1 MGMKKKILA
10 IVLTFSMLIT
20 GINLPDKVQADVTS
34 EYLATGECGD
44 NITWTLS
51 YSGQLVLNGTGVIE
65 LTEITWSDY
74 KDDITSLVIG
84 EGITEVGIM
93 TFENMRKLKEVSFP
107 DTLTVIGEAAFKKSA
122 LDTVKFPD
130 SLKEIGHEAFRES
143 VSPSSYGG
151 YILLPEGLEKI
162 GDRAFLGCRKK
173 FISVPDSVTEIGRYT
188 FIENQSIHCE
198 KGSYA
203 EKYAIENEVPYE
215 IVEQAGKKEVKEPKY
230 FYNCEITLEAEE
242 YYYDGNE
249 KRPAVTITDG
259 KYTLVQ
265 DVDYT
270 VSYECN
276 IEVGTAAVKIVGIG
290 DYEGESNE
298 RIEIF
303 NIIAKH
309 PSSSVEKPTEKLELE
324 PEKVEYLAGTKIP
337 SHITL
342 YVLQD
347 AYESYLVM
355 PENFISGYQ
364 LDLSDATVSVVSGNS
379 VTVNNSGYISP
390 KGTTMYWNGN
400 VGTTWGNADTADKV
414 TTSYDFG
421 ETMLRLKKG
430 NQTYDI
436 CVNLVEYGRYYAE
449 HIMKLYLEQNI
460 DASMSDYEKLEVICA
475 FVAAYEYSDNHS
487 SYAGLILAEGGDCWA
502 STNAIIYMCRLIGME
517 AYVRIAIND
526 LGAGT
531 GHRNAAV
538 IIDGETYIAEAGYD
552 EKAPRWYSI
561 KKCVQG
567 WSYYRT
573 SKDTAC
579 LIQYDGLEQ
588 DVIVP
593 SEINSQK
600 VTAIGDRAFSYG
612 INYNKIASITIPQ
625 SIQKIG
631 CGQFYQCERL
641 KEIKVDAENPYF
653 SSQDGILF
661 DKAQEQLIAYPPG
674 KSGEYRIPSTV
685 KTVGS
690 SAMKNTSGLTSVV
703 VPESVTVLEECAFQN
718 CLNLKAVYF
727 CGNAPKFE
735 EWVFENIVATV
746 YYPKDDPTWSEIIN
760 KNYGGRITWK
770 AYDPGKLWIDPINNQ
785 SYTGKSIEPPVVV
798 QDKGKV
804 LQEGTDYTVNY
815 SDNIN
820 AGTAVVTVTGIG
832 MYSGTY
838 SVEFQITPKSI
849 ENIYVEDIA
858 SQKYT
863 GKELTPLPVVKDDNQ
878 VLEKEKDYT
887 ITYADNI
894 NSGEA
899 TLTIIGTGNYSGK
912 LTKTFQIYQDEN
924 VNEGSSGESG
934 EKTDSEEKP
943 DSEVIREGTCIK
955 IGNYEY
961 KITSNSE
968 VSLKKVLDK
977 NQKNVTVPQTIKYK
991 GMTFRITGIL
1001 ASAFKSTKIASVI
1014 VGNNVKT
1021 IGKAAFQGCTKLKK
1035 VTIGSGVTQI
1045 ENNAFKDCKSLKTIK
1060 VKSTKIKK
1068 IGNNAFKGIKAN
1080 AVIKIP
1086 KKKLAAYKKLFKNKG
1101 LGKKVK
1107 ITK

>member
-1 MGMKKKILA
+1 MKKKILA

-20 GINLPDKVQADVTS
+20 GINLSDKVQADVTS

-74 KDDITSLVIG
+74 KDDIKSLVIG

-93 TFENMRKLKEVSFP
+93 TFENMRNLKEVSFP

-122 LDTVKFPD
+122 LDTVEFPD
-130 SLKEIGHEAFRES
+130 SLKEIGNEAFREA

-162 GDRAFLGCRKK
+162 GDRTFLGCRKE
-173 FISVPDSVTEIGRYT
+173 FISVPDSVTEIGCYA

-203 EKYAIENEVPYE
+203 EKYAIENEVPYK

-259 KYTLVQ
+259 KYTLIQ

-276 IEVGTAAVKIVGIG
+276 IEVGTAVAKIVGIG
-290 DYEGESNE
+290 EYEGEFNKTN
-298 RIEIF
+298 RIF

-309 PSSSVEKPTEKLELE
+309 PASSVEKPTGKPE
-324 PEKVEYLAGTKIP
+324 PENVEYLEGTKIP

-347 AYESYLVM
+347 AYQSYLVM
-355 PENFISGYQ
+355 PENFMSGYQ

-390 KGTTMYWNGN
+390 KATTMYWNGN

-475 FVAAYEYSDNHS
+475 FVAAYDYSVKRSD
-487 SYAGLILAEGGDCWA
+487 YPGLIVAEGGDCWA
-502 STNAIIYMCRLIGME
+502 STNAIIYMCKLIGLE

-531 GHRNAAV
+531 GHRNVAV
-538 IIDGETYIAEAGYD
+538 MIGGETYIAEAGYAQ
-552 EKAPRWYSI
+552 KAPRPYFI
-561 KKCVQG
+561 KKTVQG
-567 WSYYRT
+567 WSY
-573 SKDTAC
+573 SVESEDTVS
-579 LIQYDGLEQ
+579 LTQYDGLEQ

-593 SEINSQK
+593 LEINSK
-600 VTAIGDRAFSYG
+600 RVTAIDDRAISYG
-612 INYNKIASITIPQ
+612 INYNKIASITIPE
-625 SIQKIG
+625 SVQKIG
-631 CGQFYQCERL
+631 QDLFYWCGKL
-641 KEIKVDAENPYF
+641 KEIKVDVENQYF
-653 SSQDGILF
+653 SSQDGVLF
-661 DKAQEQLIAYPPG
+661 DKVQEWLIAYPPG
-674 KSGEYRIPSTV
+674 KSGEYMIPSTV
-685 KTVGS
+685 KTVGL
-690 SAMKNTSGLTSVV
+690 SAMNSIDGLTSVI
-703 VPESVTVLEECAFQN
+703 VPESVKVLEGGAFQN
-718 CLNLKAVYF
+718 CINLKAVYF
-727 CGNAPKFE
+727 CGNAPEFGE
-735 EWVFENIVATV
+735 NVFGNLVATV
-746 YYPKDDPTWSEIIN
+746 YYPKDNPTWSEIIN
-760 KNYGGRITWK
+760 ENYGGRITWK
-770 AYDPGKLWIDPINNQ
+770 AYNPEELLIDPINNQ
-785 SYTGKSIEPPVVV
+785 SYIGKSIEPPVVV
-798 QDKGKV
+798 QSMGKV

-820 AGTAVVTVTGIG
+820 VGTAVVTVTGIG

-838 SVEFQITPKSI
+838 SVEFQITPKSL

-863 GKELTPLPVVKDDNQ
+863 GKELTPLPIVKDDNQ

-912 LTKTFQIYQDEN
+912 LTKTFQIYQ
-924 VNEGSSGESG
+924 EGSSEESG
-934 EKTDSEEKP
+934 EKTDSE
-943 DSEVIREGTCIK
+943 VIRKGTCIK
-955 IGNYEY
+955 IGIYEY
-961 KITSNSE
+961 KIIGNSE
-968 VSLKKVLDK
+968 ASLKKVLNK

-991 GMTFRITGIL
+991 GRTFRITGIL
-1001 ASAFKSTKIASVI
+1001 ASAFKNTKIASVI

-1021 IGKAAFQGCTKLKK
+1021 IGKSAFQGCTKLKK

-1080 AVIKIP
+1080 AVMKVP